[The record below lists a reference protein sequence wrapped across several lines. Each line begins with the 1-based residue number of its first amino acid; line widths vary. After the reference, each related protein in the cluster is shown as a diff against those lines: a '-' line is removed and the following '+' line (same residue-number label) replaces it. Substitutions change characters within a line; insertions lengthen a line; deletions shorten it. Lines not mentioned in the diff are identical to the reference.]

1 MKSFTF
7 TNKIQCT
14 QEKRNVFPSSGVWII
29 FTPRL
34 QPHQSVFSPRKAD
47 IKVKSIRYP
56 LSALLWTICNWGQH
70 WQIDPLPHLP
80 PNPGYLL
87 SYIQPP
93 TGGQPLHRAL
103 TSTWGYW
110 NFSRDNIQFNI
121 NIHNYAACSIALELS
136 IECWENVRFL
146 DKQTVEMLSFLYPC
160 DKSLKDTICG
170 PYSNLASL
178 WPYYAG
184 T

>member
-1 MKSFTF
+1 MVAKHLHMKSFTF

-110 NFSRDNIQFNI
+110 NFTGIIFNSI
-121 NIHNYAACSIALELS
+121 SISIIMQHAALHWNLVSSAEKM
-136 IECWENVRFL
+136 L
-146 DKQTVEMLSFLYPC
+146 DF
-160 DKSLKDTICG
+160 
-170 PYSNLASL
+170 
-178 WPYYAG
+178 
-184 T
+184 